1 MALPDTA
8 PQDNVLFMDFFY
20 LLREYGVPV
29 TPREYLDF
37 NSGLEKGVVKSLDD
51 LFVFSRLSFVRRKEH
66 LDAFERAF
74 AHFFLGI
81 DIPDVEEGDFNLLRT
96 KEFQQWLK
104 KAIEE
109 GELPER
115 ARWEM
120 PAEELIQKFW
130 DTVREQMEEHHGG
143 SKWVGTKG
151 NSPFG
156 HSGNAERGV
165 RVGGKGGGR
174 SAIKVIGD
182 RRYIKYSNTKAL
194 RADNLRQALED
205 MKHLQKKGAYDVLNL
220 DETISRTAK
229 NFGEI
234 ELVFEREL
242 RDKIK
247 VVLMIDNGGYSMD
260 PYVKTTRLLFN
271 KMKDR
276 FEEIETFYFHNTVYD
291 RVWKDERRTI
301 PLRTDQLLMKK
312 PETRI
317 VILGDATMAPEELDA
332 PGGAIYFGM
341 SDHRPS
347 VYWLQKIADRFTHT
361 VWLNPISKTKWDAA
375 YGSWTLNRI
384 RQIFHME
391 DLTLGGVK
399 GMVEH
404 LSEK

>member
-1 MALPDTA
+1 MTVLDNPPA
-8 PQDNVLFMDFFY
+8 DNVLYMDFFY

-29 TPREYLDF
+29 SPRDFIDF
-37 NSGLEKGVVKSLDD
+37 NDGLDKGIVTSLDE
-51 LFVFSRLSFVRRKEH
+51 LFVFTRLSFVRRKEH
-66 LDAFERAF
+66 MDAFERAF
-74 AHFFLGI
+74 ASYFLGLE
-81 DIPDVEEGDFNLLRT
+81 IPEVGEGDLNLLRT
-96 KEFQQWLK
+96 KEFQKWLA
-104 KAIEE
+104 KAIED

-130 DTVREQMEEHHGG
+130 DRIREQMEEHHGG
-143 SKWVGTKG
+143 NKWVGTKG

-165 RVGGKGGGR
+165 RVGGASGGR

-182 RRYIKYSNTKAL
+182 RRYISYANTNTL

-220 DETISRTAK
+220 DETIDRTAK

-242 RDKIK
+242 RDRMK

-260 PYVKTTRLLFN
+260 PYIKTTRLLFS
-271 KMKDR
+271 KMADR
-276 FEEIETFYFHNTVYD
+276 FEEIETYYFHNTVYD
-291 RVWKDERRTI
+291 RVWKDERRTH
-301 PLRTDQLLMKK
+301 PFRMEQLLMKK
-312 PETRI
+312 RETRV

-332 PGGAIYFGM
+332 PGGAIYFGTH
-341 SDHRPS
+341 DQRPS
-347 VYWLQKIADRFTHT
+347 VYWLQQIADRFEHS
-361 VWLNPISKTKWDAA
+361 VWLNPISSRKWDSA

-384 RQIFHME
+384 RDIFHME
-391 DLTLGGVK
+391 DLTLGGIK
-399 GMVEH
+399 GMVEF